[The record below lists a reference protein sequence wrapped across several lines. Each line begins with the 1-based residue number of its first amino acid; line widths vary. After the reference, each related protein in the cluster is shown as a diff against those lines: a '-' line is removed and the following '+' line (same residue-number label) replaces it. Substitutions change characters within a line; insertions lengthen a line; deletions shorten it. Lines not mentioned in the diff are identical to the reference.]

1 MTRVLRYFKKTD
13 ESYAG
18 EITVDI
24 FSIEELRVYF
34 GIEGENPMF
43 DSFPVLSDIDSEFKN
58 KLDIDLDFEKYDY
71 FLEYN

>member
-1 MTRVLRYFKKTD
+1 VYHLLNSKKR
-13 ESYAG
+13 
-18 EITVDI
+18 I
-24 FSIEELRVYF
+24 FWNNKLSSEVWEVQRVYF